1 MLILTARTPTVD
13 TVVDLK
19 LGADDPVT
27 EPFASME
34 ALGRIEALL
43 RRVPIRTG
51 QGIIEPGPLLWT
63 RGTWR

>member
-34 ALGRIEALL
+34 ALARIETLL

-51 QGIIEPGPLLWT
+51 QGIVELGPLLWT